1 MYICAGTMARQD
13 NDTLETCNL
22 AVLQQTFAVNTYGP
36 LLLVQALLPNLERS
50 NMAKIGM
57 VSSRVCSINDN
68 SSGGSYAY
76 RASKAA
82 LNSLSK
88 SLSIDLKDKNI
99 PVVVLHPG
107 LVRTNMD
114 PKNWE
119 IEEAVNPDEAAEK
132 LWKVYQSKGI
142 EDTGKF
148 WHREGQELPW

>member
-57 VSSRVCSINDN
+57 VSSRVGSINDN